1 MKYLS
6 LVLLFLWLLLLENAM
21 AERAILFTL
30 SKGLEIRMTLLLK
43 ILFLFLNLSTVTNK
57 IDKNGFQFIAIFIA
71 FLFFS
76 TLYTLKTT
84 PQYFL
89 GSLAQFVHIFLNFN
103 ILIFVYLNS
112 NSEKSIIYFVRGL
125 SAFAN
130 FNACLVIISY
140 YFPNLLSSFEART
153 SEDGITRSFGLMGD
167 EISMFLTFFFYK
179 AIVESK
185 KYNVL
190 LLFSAIVCTGG
201 IGAIFTTFVLII
213 YFISKNFLGKK
224 ALLIQTGLFIVFSS
238 ILLMIFKSEF
248 QNLSII
254 SRINQNLSGQ
264 GSWQLRIMSFVNG
277 IEMFKQSPMLGVGY
291 GSYLNNVVLNYNG
304 IIDSYGNV
312 MSESTARV
320 ILGSTFNPFLQ
331 MACESG
337 LIGLFFFIFLLVK
350 FIRVF
355 DIELDTERSG
365 NIIRLRAASKGW
377 VFVFIITCISAN
389 WFLPASF
396 LFLLVLI
403 LIGLNLRINNS
414 YQKFDYL

>member
-43 ILFLFLNLSTVTNK
+43 ILFLFLNLSSVTNK

-304 IIDSYGNV
+304 IIDSNGNV

-355 DIELDTERSG
+355 DIELNTGHSG
-365 NIIRLRAASKGW
+365 NIIRFRAASKGW